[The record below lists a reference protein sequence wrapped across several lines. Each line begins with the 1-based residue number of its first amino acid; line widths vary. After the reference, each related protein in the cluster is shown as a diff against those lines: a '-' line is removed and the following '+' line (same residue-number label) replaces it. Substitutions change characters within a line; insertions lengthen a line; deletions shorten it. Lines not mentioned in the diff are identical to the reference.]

1 MVDHY
6 YHKGCGDNYK
16 PSSDTTA
23 VWASKVP
30 GHYWYSTNGIL
41 TDQPSQYGHL
51 LNLGQST
58 EVFQLW
64 CCAPSGPLYY
74 RSGNANGGWNG
85 TTWKCLDG
93 KASITTTY
101 VNGTSGYRIWSDG
114 FIEQY
119 SLVTWTNNG
128 TTGTTVILHKAFKN
142 TNYNIQMTLKREDKT
157 DQHWGSVA
165 ALSTTSFKILVR
177 WMSTAHKFYWYA
189 CGH

>member
-114 FIEQY
+114 FIEQWGRTAA
-119 SLVTWTNNG
+119 LTDATATVTSS
-128 TTGTTVILHKAFKN
+128 VAFRD
-142 TNYNIQMTLKREDKT
+142 TNYLLIGMAINAGWRVNAYSSSHTVTTAVIGAGAINGSGTGNI
-157 DQHWGSVA
+157 S
-165 ALSTTSFKILVR
+165 
-177 WMSTAHKFYWYA
+177 WYA
-189 CGH
+189 AGY